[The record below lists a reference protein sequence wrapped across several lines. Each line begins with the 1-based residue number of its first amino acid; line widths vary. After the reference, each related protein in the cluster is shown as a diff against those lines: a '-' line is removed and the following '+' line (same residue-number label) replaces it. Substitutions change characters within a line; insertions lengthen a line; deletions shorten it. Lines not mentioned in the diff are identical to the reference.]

1 MKRRTGQKMRKK
13 IKESPIRFQITAA
26 MCLSA
31 AAILLGGC
39 SLAVPGAGTE
49 EAGDRLIGLF
59 ITPESLDLYD
69 TEGDLQDHGAQLM
82 NQDEIILENDPDYAE
97 RLYAD
102 IDRQGKEDPSEWEV
116 TFGKVPG
123 IRFFTPLWT
132 DENGE
137 TYWGNVTDEELCD
150 VRINVNTTDQGE
162 ERELEGSFYFLPG
175 QMDKDI
181 AYYPNP
187 VFQTADGRIY
197 TTSGSGFGTSG
208 DSADGIKLTKS
219 FASETT
225 TEESGK
231 VTTDK
236 STVTINLGTKNKPLK
251 VILVQMDQEHRV
263 KSQQEYVPGQLPET
277 LALEADT
284 AYLVAE
290 TWQENLAGE
299 PVVSR
304 QLVEQGEEETGNLTT
319 FYEGENGIMKTQDT
333 YLQWNSGK
341 EA

>member
-13 IKESPIRFQITAA
+13 IKESPIRFRITAA

-59 ITPESLDLYD
+59 ITPEPLDLYD
-69 TEGDLQDHGAQLM
+69 TEGYLQDHGAQLM
-82 NQDEIILENDPDYAE
+82 NQDEIILENAPDYAE

-116 TFGKVPG
+116 TFGEVSG

-162 ERELEGSFYFLPG
+162 EKELEGSFYFLPG

-236 STVTINLGTKNKPLK
+236 STVTINLGTKKQAVEGDPGTDGSGTSGEKPAGICSGTASRNVGFGSGYCL
-251 VILVQMDQEHRV
+251 
-263 KSQQEYVPGQLPET
+263 PGGR
-277 LALEADT
+277 D
-284 AYLVAE
+284 
-290 TWQENLAGE
+290 LAGE
-299 PVVSR
+299 SGR
-304 QLVEQGEEETGNLTT
+304 RACCFQTARRTRRRGN
-319 FYEGENGIMKTQDT
+319 
-333 YLQWNSGK
+333 GK
-341 EA
+341 PHDFL